1 MAARYD
7 GSPEPRH
14 RDALLLALLEEL
26 LEKLLSELELALE
39 QRLEERE
46 SFLDE
51 AEGRGRGGS
60 LVTAGTAEARAGTVR
75 LRRRSSLA
83 G

>member
-26 LEKLLSELELALE
+26 LEKLLSELELTLE

-51 AEGRGRGGS
+51 AEGRGRGGI
-60 LVTAGTAEARAGTVR
+60 VAAGTAEARAGTVR

>member
-1 MAARYD
+1 MAARND

-14 RDALLLALLEEL
+14 RGALLLVLPEE
-26 LEKLLSELELALE
+26 KLSELELTLE

-46 SFLDE
+46 SFVGE
-51 AEGRGRGGS
+51 AEGRDRGGG
-60 LVTAGTAEARAGTVR
+60 LVTAGAAEARAGTVR